1 MYFSELF
8 LPLHV
13 EQILILLFTNKNQL
27 IMRKFYLLFAAL
39 FASTMIATA
48 GTKNL
53 YKQDFESAGTPANA
67 GWKSPNLAGGMSLQS
82 TEYGTWFRFDLGGN
96 NNRNAVLDFN
106 YGREAGIFEGQD
118 VKEYTVKFQ
127 WGLVRNPNDASKPQ
141 EVQYST
147 EVALLGGN
155 WDSNLKSKGYFI
167 NNGQY
172 TNADSLCIFAITQ
185 VKGAYDAKNP
195 DANPLFLGP
204 EDTDHA
210 FDFVVNRDTA
220 NATITLAEGM
230 WYDIEV
236 TVNTETKETS
246 WKISELE
253 GAEVKSGTTKLAD
266 NCDPFVK
273 GLNVLLGRRYS
284 TADIDEVKVQ
294 ANTEGDYANTPTISL
309 TAVDM
314 KKRSFDIYFETGE
327 ILHVKKTEGGEDTAV
342 ESPYKYETET
352 SGTLEV
358 WTESGTATSEHV
370 TYDIVAEPI
379 ALPAAKIDITKVNA
393 GYVKT
398 LLMTVDNTN
407 VLTQPTI
414 TLTWEYSN
422 GDKNPGDEVAS
433 GAKYEASEK
442 GTLKVTTHAY
452 GFVPT
457 ETTFENNTEFA
468 VDKTIDF
475 QHMEEAALLEKGFT
489 EIDPLQSSATSGE
502 TNWTGRKRL
511 WFGIENGEFNEDGTP
526 KSDTY
531 VVYGPEGASECVEA
545 IRRFTLTPDKLT
557 KEVAS
562 TMFAPVVTWYTGLAD
577 PAVADGTDVGGM
589 KMNYGIGL
597 INDGI
602 TGGQEAGKEKINY
615 ANAPITIDGLTDN
628 DYFIVYVISDYGSS
642 SMHPV
647 YPQGTTVADGK
658 ALYKAENLG
667 DGTNVQVLRGTET
680 FSLYRIDTAIARID
694 IFKAVGGTGI
704 ETLPYNQVVSDHNA
718 PVYNLNGVQV
728 TTLKKGIYIKQGKK
742 FIVK

>member
-1 MYFSELF
+1 
-8 LPLHV
+8 
-13 EQILILLFTNKNQL
+13 
-27 IMRKFYLLFAAL
+27 MRKFYLLFAAL

-562 TMFAPVVTWYTGLAD
+562 TMFAPVVTWYTGQAN
-577 PAVADGTDVGGM
+577 PEVADGTDVGGM

>member
-1 MYFSELF
+1 
-8 LPLHV
+8 
-13 EQILILLFTNKNQL
+13 
-27 IMRKFYLLFAAL
+27 MRKFYLLFAAL

-141 EVQYST
+141 DVQYST